1 MKTILVVYITE
12 KLTVE
17 QINNR
22 KLQKYCFRTN
32 SDIEVGDIL
41 KSGNYTTNMVVTDVI
56 DTDYKY
62 YNKQTGEMR
71 NEINSTNC
79 YPIKTLVI
87 RDDDETVVYAKKMED
102 K

>member
-1 MKTILVVYITE
+1 
-12 KLTVE
+12 
-17 QINNR
+17 
-22 KLQKYCFRTN
+22 
-32 SDIEVGDIL
+32 
-41 KSGNYTTNMVVTDVI
+41 
-56 DTDYKY
+56 
-62 YNKQTGEMR
+62 MR